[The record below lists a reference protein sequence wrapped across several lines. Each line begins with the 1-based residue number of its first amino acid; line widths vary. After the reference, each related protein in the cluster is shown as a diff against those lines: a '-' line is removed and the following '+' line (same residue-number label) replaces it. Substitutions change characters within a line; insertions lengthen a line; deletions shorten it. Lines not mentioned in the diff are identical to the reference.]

1 MLASLIKAVRPSP
14 QFVKYEPKGP
24 IVKTAV
30 PGPESLALLNEYEG
44 LTQDFR
50 TVRFFA
56 DYQKSIGNYVVD
68 ADGNTL
74 LDAYALNASL
84 PIGYNHPLFLSFL
97 EQANIRP
104 HLIHRSACAVNPSS
118 DWALKLKNT
127 LLPLG
132 PESLSEIFMSCGCGI
147 GATENAMK
155 AASIW
160 YYKNQY
166 GVDFTPE
173 QIKTTIEGKPPGI
186 PDYAFLSLEGAYHGR
201 SIGLLSVSSSSGIDK
216 VDFPSFKWPRAP
228 FPKEKYPITSY
239 SENKAQESQALE
251 ATRKIFQTSKVP
263 IVGLLIE
270 PIQNEGTY
278 YASPQYYQQLQ
289 SIAKEFKAA
298 VIVDETYSGVG
309 ITGKFWAHQ
318 HWGIQPDIL
327 VFSKKAQV
335 SGYFAK
341 PEFRPPHAFMMM
353 GTWCGD
359 PLRLAQ
365 LQGVM
370 NVISCENLVDSAS
383 STGEYLLSGL
393 TAIQTKRDKLANV
406 RGLGLHIA
414 FDMPDKASAWGLCK
428 KLLEKGVHVGVAK
441 DNVIQL
447 RPSLIFG
454 KAHAD
459 IFLDALDASL

>member
-1 MLASLIKAVRPSP
+1 MLASLLRAVRPAP
-14 QFVKYEPKGP
+14 KFVMSEPKGP
-24 IVKTAV
+24 IVKSVV

-56 DYQKSIGNYVVD
+56 DYQKSIGNYVAD
-68 ADGNTL
+68 ADGNML
-74 LDAYALNASL
+74 LDAYTLNASL
-84 PIGYNHPLFLSFL
+84 PIGYNHPSYLSFL
-97 EQANIRP
+97 DNANIRN
-104 HLIHRSACAVNPSS
+104 HLIHRTACAVTPSS

-127 LLPLG
+127 LLPLA
-132 PESLSEIFMSCGCGI
+132 PEGLTEVFMSCGCGI

-166 GVDFTPE
+166 GVDYTPE
-173 QIKTTIEGKPPGI
+173 QIKSTIEGKPPGI

-201 SIGLLSVSSSSGIDK
+201 SIGLLSVSSSSGLDK
-216 VDFPSFKWPRAP
+216 VDFPSFKWPKAP
-228 FPKEKYPITSY
+228 FPKEKYPIGNH

-251 ATRKIFQTSKVP
+251 ATRKVFQASKIP
-263 IVGLLIE
+263 IVGLMVE

-278 YASPQYYQQLQ
+278 YASPYYYQQLQ
-289 SIAKEFKAA
+289 VIAKEFKAA
-298 VIVDETYSGVG
+298 LIVDETYSGVG
-309 ITGKFWAHQ
+309 ATGKMWAHQ
-318 HWGIQPDIL
+318 HWGINPDIL

-335 SGYFAK
+335 AGFFSK
-341 PEFRPPHAFMMM
+341 PEFRPPHPLMMM

-359 PLRLAQ
+359 PLRLYQ

-370 NVISCENLVDSAS
+370 NVITNDNLIANAE

-393 TAIQTKRDKLANV
+393 SIIQGKRGKIANI
-406 RGLGLHIA
+406 RGVGLHLA
-414 FDMPDKASAWGLCK
+414 FDMPDKKNAWGLCK

-454 KAHAD
+454 REHAD
-459 IFLDALDASL
+459 IFLNAVDASL